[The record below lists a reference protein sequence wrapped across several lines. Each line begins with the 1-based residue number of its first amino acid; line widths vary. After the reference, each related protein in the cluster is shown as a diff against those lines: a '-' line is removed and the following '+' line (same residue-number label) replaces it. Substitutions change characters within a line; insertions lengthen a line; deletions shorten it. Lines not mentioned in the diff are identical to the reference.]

1 MGEGENSTYS
11 LVQIGQHG
19 AIMNKMDGVRSA
31 VCYFELVLALT
42 EHSILLL
49 DEDSFKIVN
58 EITLNMSN
66 FDEDIQVNKFR
77 MIWANEPIHDN
88 GLVLFIAYFNEENDF
103 DNNIGQTM
111 MVHIS

>member
-1 MGEGENSTYS
+1 
-11 LVQIGQHG
+11 
-19 AIMNKMDGVRSA
+19 
-31 VCYFELVLALT
+31 
-42 EHSILLL
+42 
-49 DEDSFKIVN
+49 
-58 EITLNMSN
+58 MSN
-66 FDEDIQVNKFR
+66 FDKDIQVNKFR

>member
-1 MGEGENSTYS
+1 
-11 LVQIGQHG
+11 
-19 AIMNKMDGVRSA
+19 
-31 VCYFELVLALT
+31 
-42 EHSILLL
+42 
-49 DEDSFKIVN
+49 
-58 EITLNMSN
+58 
-66 FDEDIQVNKFR
+66 